1 MTQIDSRDRASQAAE
16 SPQGPHTCGFPLTD
30 PLRSMLPA
38 PGSRLVVAGGCGGI
52 GRAVVTAALA
62 HGLEVI
68 VLDLPASIAAQP
80 PAAGVTAAIGCD
92 AGDEQQVA
100 AAFEQVA
107 ARWPALDALIHLV
120 GYTRE
125 RVPIESMSSAEW
137 DAIVAGNL
145 RSTFLAARA
154 AIPLLRAAAA
164 AGRRPSIVLTAST
177 FGVRVSLSGYGPYA
191 ASKAGV
197 ISMCK
202 VLATECA
209 PQIRVNAIAP
219 GVIQTEFLRGGTG
232 RPPKSSGLPLGSFSA
247 GVPMGRLGEPADIA
261 GPMLFLLSPA
271 AGYITGQTLHVNGG
285 TWAA

>member
-1 MTQIDSRDRASQAAE
+1 MSMAPADEFSLEQ
-16 SPQGPHTCGFPLTD
+16 PLHG
-30 PLRSMLPA
+30 MLPA
-38 PGSRLVVAGGCGGI
+38 PGSRIVVAGGCGGI
-52 GRAVVTAALA
+52 GRAVVAAALA
-62 HGLEVI
+62 HGVEVI
-68 VLDLPASIAAQP
+68 VLDLAESIAAHA
-80 PAAGVTAAIGCD
+80 PAAGVAAAIACD
-92 AGDEQQVA
+92 AGNEEQVA
-100 AAFEQVA
+100 AAFGRIA
-107 ARWPALDALIHLV
+107 ARWPAVDALVHLV

-145 RSTFLAARA
+145 RSTFLTSRA
-154 AIPLLRAAAA
+154 AIPLLRAAAE
-164 AGRRPSIVLTAST
+164 AGRAPSILLTAST

-202 VLATECA
+202 ALATECA

-219 GVIQTEFLRGGTG
+219 GVIETEFLRGGTG
-232 RPPKSSGLPLGSFSA
+232 RPPKSTGLPLDRFAA
-247 GVPMGRLGEPADIA
+247 GVPLGRLGRPADIA

-271 AGYITGQTLHVNGG
+271 AAYITGQTLHVNGG